1 MSIRVE
7 GLADAVARELEGYRE
22 EIADDIKADV
32 KQTAKECVAE
42 IRAKAPKK
50 SGRYAKGWAVKTAF
64 ESADDIRVRV
74 YNKAAPQLTHLLE
87 HGHAKATGGRVE
99 GREHIRPAEKA
110 AAEKLGKRVKVTVG
124 LK

>member
-1 MSIRVE
+1 MSIRVDS
-7 GLADAVARELEGYRE
+7 LADAVAHELEGYRE
-22 EIADDIKADV
+22 EIADGIKADV
-32 KQTAKECVAE
+32 RQAAKECVAE

-87 HGHAKATGGRVE
+87 HGHVKAGGGRVE
-99 GREHIRPAEKA
+99 GREHIRPAEEA